1 MWKALAALGSTCLVC
16 STILLAADKVARAV
30 IASAYKFSDTGSA
43 TQAFLRD
50 LTGGPPVAY
59 LLLLVGLGALVG
71 ARSSSP
77 R

>member
-1 MWKALAALGSTCLVC
+1 M
-16 STILLAADKVARAV
+16 ARAV